1 MSRSS
6 FVASTGRVST
16 LLPSTLLL
24 LSLAACDDP
33 PPPAPTVATA
43 EPVRGGFVLE
53 REDHEEPV
61 LGPTRVE
68 REATAITAE
77 DGRGTLRLDAGGW
90 VLLAP
95 STRATLVLEELLLE
109 SGHAWVDARDAEVKV
124 RTEEGELRGV
134 DATFAISREGTETRV
149 YAASGEVAFVA
160 SGTRTDESEGN
171 VAQGETLVLAG
182 GRGRVEPAELWE
194 DWTGGLAEPA
204 PRREAVPGYVGI
216 LAGRGLDEKGI
227 ARRPMSLRAH
237 EVSARV
243 KGDFASTEVVQTFFN
258 AESRQLEG
266 EYRLRVPEGAIVHH
280 FAVDL
285 GGGFVEASVQPQSAS
300 GYQLL
305 WDQPF
310 VATSRLSWDGP
321 GRLRARV
328 HPVEPGSTV
337 RVRVRYTEWLE
348 RRGDRRTY
356 VYPMVTEGQT
366 PPMTGELRVQVAVED
381 AVGAMRAGMGATIE
395 GSTVIVRRSD
405 HRPSADFFLDLIDPE
420 DADRGARAFV
430 ADAPSPVLGQVGP
443 AAEGNERFVLFDLPT
458 EGLASDDEDD
468 SWEAPPLD
476 VAVVVDLSGATES
489 EDLELAR
496 TVVET
501 LLRQLAPS
509 DRIALRL
516 GDLHARAPEGVDDSL
531 APADTARRDA
541 MLEALGRAPLAGATD
556 LGAMLRETA
565 AVVADSPRAAVVY
578 VGDALPTT
586 GALDATSLKAQLATL
601 EDAPRFFAFAL
612 GEGGGADLMQR
623 LLGEDSVHAVKER
636 SEASRA
642 VLGFL
647 AQAGRP
653 MLRDLRVELGEGVE
667 RVFPRPPFAVADGA
681 RVRLVGRLRDELPTE
696 VRVSA
701 RRDGRLVEATLP
713 LRQERIADGPDGA
726 QGDVRRRWA
735 TFRTEEL
742 VDADAGREAMVELG
756 SRFEILTPWTSFV
769 ATGGKVDGYWL
780 VEGFDVDPSLAGV
793 RFSPA
798 VPTEEGAG
806 WRRRQPR
813 AARDEGSVERTWVDR
828 VDPLVSAEGTV
839 DDGGLAAVAAQ
850 RVLASG
856 ERGPRACY
864 EQRLLVRP
872 DLRGDVAVSVEVG
885 GDGAVRSASID
896 RSSLGEAD
904 VSACVLAE
912 VQGLRFPATGG
923 DVVRVSHVFTF
934 ETSERGLGVRRR
946 CSDASRQSLD
956 VRRNLWRERL
966 AASGGV
972 RGALDVWRDASWQ
985 CELDG
990 WRARRTLLDLML
1002 RQVGGVATQVQL
1014 YRALASN
1021 EEVAAYL
1028 RRAILANVRTPQD
1041 VMVVRQGLQLEAA
1054 VDWSVFSRLW
1064 KRAGDAQAR
1073 LRLVRRWLE
1082 VLPGEMDLRLRLMAL
1097 LEETGRLA
1105 EAKRVARAIAA
1116 DGFADAKARTLVG
1129 EMWLRQGD
1137 ETEARRVFSE
1147 IVEHAPGD
1155 PWARRRLGDLYRAHG
1170 WFDDAYREYGVLAR
1184 LRGDDEGVLLL
1195 MAHAAAGAGRVDEA
1209 LRLEQ
1214 RLGEALEPG
1223 KVEGVAGIARLWSTI
1238 RLAELREVEGVDSL
1252 ALERR
1257 ARRTGLYREPPDVFV
1272 ALTWAHPDDAP
1283 ELWVKLPSTPEE
1295 VPFERAEVS
1304 AAPYGL
1310 EAQRV
1315 RDRDGATLRLEVRRM
1330 EREALRDLQA
1340 TLTVIVAPGTEQE
1353 RVHRV
1358 PIVLTRTDAVVG
1370 FSLEGAELSR
1380 R

>member
-1 MSRSS
+1 MKR
-6 FVASTGRVST
+6 FV
-16 LLPSTLLL
+16 
-24 LSLAACDDP
+24 LALVAFALVACDEP
-33 PPPAPTVATA
+33 PPPAPTVASA
-43 EPVRGGFVLE
+43 EPVRGAFSLE
-53 REDHEEPV
+53 REGHEEVV

-68 REATAITAE
+68 HEAAAVTGE
-77 DGRGTLRLDAGGW
+77 DGHGTLRLDAGGW

-95 STRATLVLEELLLE
+95 STRAVVVLEELRLQ
-109 SGHAWVDARDAEVKV
+109 SGRVWIDARDAEVKV
-124 RTEEGELRGV
+124 RTDEGELRGV
-134 DATFAISREGTETRV
+134 DATFAVSRDGDETRV
-149 YAASGEVAFVA
+149 YAASGEIAFVA
-160 SGTRTDESEGN
+160 SGDRTDQSEGN
-171 VAQGETLVLAG
+171 VAQGETLVLAS

-216 LAGRGLDEKGI
+216 LAGRGLEEKGV

-237 EVSARV
+237 EVSANVR
-243 KGDFASTEVVQTFFN
+243 GDFASTEVVQTFFN
-258 AESRQLEG
+258 AESQTLEG

-285 GGGFVEASVQPQSAS
+285 GGGFVDATIQPQAAN
-300 GYQLL
+300 GYQIL
-305 WDQPF
+305 WEQPY
-310 VATSRLSWDGP
+310 APTSRLSWDGP

-348 RRGDRRTY
+348 RRGTRRTY

-366 PPMTGELRVQVAVED
+366 PPMAGELRLQVTIQGAV
-381 AVGAMRAGMGATIE
+381 AATRAGMGATVD
-395 GSTVIVRRSD
+395 GSNVVVRRSD
-405 HRPSADFFLDLIDPE
+405 HRPSADFFLDLIDSE
-420 DADRGARAFV
+420 ETDLGARAFV
-430 ADAPSPVLGQVGP
+430 ADAPPPVLGQIGP

-458 EGLASDDEDD
+458 DGLASDDSDEE
-468 SWEAPPLD
+468 WEAPPLD

-496 TVVET
+496 TAVET

-509 DRIALRL
+509 DRVALRV
-516 GDLHARAPEGVDDSL
+516 GDLHARVLDGVGEAL
-531 APADTARRDA
+531 EPVGNERRDA
-541 MLEALGRAPLAGATD
+541 ILEALGRAPIGGATD
-556 LGAMLRETA
+556 LGAMLREA
-565 AVVADSPRAAVVY
+565 AALVADSPRGVVVY
-578 VGDALPTT
+578 VGDGMPTT
-586 GALDATSLKAQLATL
+586 GALDATSLRAQLAAL

-612 GEGGGADLMQR
+612 GEGGGSDLLRR
-623 LLGEDSVHAVKER
+623 LLGEDAVQSVKER
-636 SEASRA
+636 TEASRA

-647 AQAGRP
+647 AEAGRP
-653 MLRDLRVELGEGVE
+653 MLRNLRVELGEGVE
-667 RVFPRPPFAVADGA
+667 RVFPRPPFAVADGS
-681 RVRLVGRLRDELPTE
+681 RVRLIGRLRDDLPTE
-696 VRVSA
+696 VRLRA
-701 RRDGRLVEATLP
+701 ERDGHEVTVTLP
-713 LRQERIADGPDGA
+713 LRQERIVDGTDGA

-735 TFRTEEL
+735 SARMEEL
-742 VDADAGREAMVELG
+742 VDADAGREALVELG
-756 SRFEILTPWTSFV
+756 SRFGILTPWTSFV
-769 ATGGKVDGYWL
+769 AIGGKVDGYWL
-780 VEGFDVDPSLAGV
+780 IEGFDDDPHTRMV

-798 VPTEEGAG
+798 VPTEEESG

-813 AARDEGSVERTWVDR
+813 AAADTGSVERTWVER
-828 VDPLVSAEGTV
+828 VDASVSAEGTV
-839 DDGGLAAVAAQ
+839 GDGGLGAVAAQ
-850 RVLASG
+850 RVLAAG

-864 EQRLLVRP
+864 EQRLLIRP
-872 DLRGDVAVSVEVG
+872 DLRGDVAVSVEVA
-885 GDGAVRSASID
+885 GDGSVREASID

-904 VSACVLAE
+904 VSACILSE
-912 VQGLRFPATGG
+912 VRGLRFPATGG
-923 DVVRVSHVFTF
+923 ANVRVSHVFTF

-956 VRRNLWRERL
+956 ARRNLWRERL
-966 AASGGV
+966 SASGGV

-990 WRARRTLLDLML
+990 WRARRTLLDQML
-1002 RQVGGVATQVQL
+1002 RHVGGVPMQVQL

-1021 EEVAAYL
+1021 AAVASYL

-1041 VMVVRQGLQLEAA
+1041 VIVVRNGLGLEAA

-1064 KRAGDAQAR
+1064 KRAGDAQAK
-1073 LRLVRRWLE
+1073 LRLVRNWLE
-1082 VLPGEMDLRLRLMAL
+1082 VLPNEMDLRLRLMAL
-1097 LEETGRLA
+1097 LEETGQLP
-1105 EAKRVARAIAA
+1105 EAKRVARAIVE

-1137 ETEARRVFSE
+1137 EAEARRVFSD

-1170 WFDDAYREYGVLAR
+1170 WFDDAYREYGVLSR

-1195 MAHAAAGAGRVDEA
+1195 LAHAAAGAGRVDEA

-1223 KVEGVAGIARLWSTI
+1223 KVEGVAGVARLWSTV
-1238 RLAELREVEGVDSL
+1238 RLAELRGVEGVDTEAL
-1252 ALERR
+1252 ARR

-1283 ELWVKLPSTPEE
+1283 ELWVKLPSTPED

-1315 RDRDGATLRLEVRRM
+1315 RDRDGAALRFEVRRT
-1330 EREALRDLQA
+1330 ERDALRDLEA
-1340 TLTVIVAPGTEQE
+1340 TLTVIVAPGTDEE
-1353 RVHRV
+1353 RVHRM
-1358 PIVLTRTDAVVG
+1358 PITLTRTTTTAA
-1370 FSLEGAELSR
+1370 FTLEGAELSPR
-1380 R
+1380 